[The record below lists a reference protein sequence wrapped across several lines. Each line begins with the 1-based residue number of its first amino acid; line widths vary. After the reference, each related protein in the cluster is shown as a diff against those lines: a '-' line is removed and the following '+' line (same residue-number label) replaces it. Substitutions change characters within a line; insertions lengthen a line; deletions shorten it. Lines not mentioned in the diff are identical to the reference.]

1 MKNKILICDD
11 EPELRALLVEIA
23 QDVGLEPIEASN
35 GLEALTL
42 SQKHELALVM
52 SDVRMPK
59 MDGLEFLKDFR
70 LQNTKTPF
78 YVLTAYNEISEHQ
91 IYLLKGNGI
100 LYKPANID
108 TLTEFFKKYL

>member
-23 QDVGLEPIEASN
+23 HEVGLEPIEAQN
-35 GLEALTL
+35 GQEGLSLTQLHTFALI
-42 SQKHELALVM
+42 M

-59 MDGLEFLKDFR
+59 MNGLEFLKDFR
-70 LQNTKTPF
+70 LQNITTPF
-78 YVLTAYNEISEHQ
+78 FVLTAFNDISEHQ

>member
-1 MKNKILICDD
+1 MKKKILICDD

-23 QDVGLEPIEASN
+23 STVGLDPIEAEN
-35 GLEALTL
+35 GQEALNLT
-42 SQKHELALVM
+42 QKHHFELIM

-59 MDGLEFLKDFR
+59 MNGLDFLKEFR
-70 LQNTKTPF
+70 ISNLSTPF
-78 YVLTAYNEISEHQ
+78 FVLTAFNDISEHQ

-100 LYKPANID
+100 LYKPANLD